1 MQRRDFFKGIMAASV
16 AASAA
21 PNTLLAQQ
29 TATPVAPSAPP
40 PGTPPPG
47 PVPWMRGLMEVKPL
61 HMTQLT
67 ADAVAQTNAH
77 FFTDQQ
83 VATLKRL
90 SEVLVPP
97 FQGYPGAIEA
107 AAPEFLDFLVG
118 VSPSDRQQMYQ
129 SGLDRLESESKQ
141 HFSVSFAAAN
151 AEQADQLLR
160 PWLRTWMNDH
170 PPTESYEHFINVA
183 HGDIRTATI
192 NSQAWSDAAHKAGTP
207 TPNTDLYWY
216 PVDPDLHRDASAP
229 HPRPS

>member
-21 PNTLLAQQ
+21 PSTFAQQ

-83 VATLKRL
+83 LATLKRL

-118 VSPSDRQQMYQ
+118 VSPLDRQQMYQ
-129 SGLDRLESESKQ
+129 SGLDRLESEAKQ

-170 PPTESYEHFINVA
+170 PPTESYEQFINVA

-192 NSQAWSDAAHKAGTP
+192 NSQAWSDAAHKAGIP